1 MSTWRD
7 TLDEDVIETG
17 MDQGDRPDE
26 PVIEP
31 EPPEDDE

>member
-1 MSTWRD
+1 MTDERDD
-7 TLDEDVIETG
+7 TLQG

-31 EPPEDDE
+31 EPPEPDDA

>member
-1 MSTWRD
+1 MTD
-7 TLDEDVIETG
+7 PTDETQQG

-31 EPPEDDE
+31 EPPEDEA